1 MLAYSTLAVA
11 CSFIAKQ
18 SAILSCGVKNCHFEN
33 ESARSYHNTY
43 VPEPSGLLEDWR
55 RLVTASIEI
64 PSIYIYTYMY
74 VFKRGQ
80 AYESYTEMK

>member
-64 PSIYIYTYMY
+64 PSIYVYVYVRLQKRSSVRVIY
-74 VFKRGQ
+74 
-80 AYESYTEMK
+80 